1 MLTSVIYIKFTCC
14 LGFLHF
20 SVNMSEDKRKNAR
33 TQGRFSG
40 ENLPSRQDKDRQRNQ
55 KTPPSDNKRRSKGE
69 RNSLPGS
76 KTPEVKVQYQDDSPY
91 SFKELEKE
99 RKPKELRFQGVMVLS
114 ETENGVSRIIY
125 VPNFLH
131 ESEAQEYMTIL
142 SNSTKWYDKN
152 IVIHGQ
158 EYPQP
163 RLVAWY
169 GPLPY
174 TYSGSTLDPKEMP
187 STICQIKDRVE
198 DVLKEYDVDVDLN
211 SVLLNL
217 YRHEKDSIAWHSDD
231 ESSMGICPTIASV
244 SLGAVRRFEMRPKF
258 HVTEQVQD
266 LEEDTVLY
274 VNLTHGS
281 LIIMDGCMQKD
292 WQHRVPKEYH
302 DKSPRINLT
311 FRTVYPVDELPPNRP
326 QRKIFKST
334 DNVPVK
340 KTVHQLELNYDSE
353 SFPPLEGTVNY
364 KKHQKSKKDD
374 ISNDNPSSFS
384 ISSKDEEVLDA
395 EILSVEHSK
404 YSNKN
409 QNNLNK
415 EIDSSSLFEPPQSH
429 YDEQNNFNLTGP
441 EKSSGSKF
449 SPSDELMDECTSEV
463 DTSQMYHSNASCE
476 SADQCT
482 EINIS
487 GSNILES
494 KIDEELPI
502 TKGSKSQLNANA
514 PDFVPHAMN
523 SNKVSCCEKNVFYN
537 RDLLSLAKYGPLV
550 KREEIQ
556 DFIDAIFDLIA
567 NEEIMGPRDWYELDT
582 YSELLN
588 HTLNEKCSRVI
599 IKRIC
604 SMISNA
610 YRKNEDTRITHRYSA
625 QRSNYSGNFSRPKR
639 PSTGRRY

>member
-1 MLTSVIYIKFTCC
+1 
-14 LGFLHF
+14 
-20 SVNMSEDKRKNAR
+20 MSEDKRKNAR

-40 ENLPSRQDKDRQRNQ
+40 ENLPIRQDKDKQRSQ
-55 KTPPSDNKRRSKGE
+55 KTPPSDNKRGGE

-76 KTPEVKVQYQDDSPY
+76 KTAKVKVQYQDDSLY

-99 RKPKELRFQGVMVLS
+99 QKPRELRFEGVMDLS

-125 VPNFLH
+125 LPNFMH
-131 ESEAQEYMTIL
+131 ELEAQEYMTIL
-142 SNSTKWYDKN
+142 NNSTTWYDKN

-174 TYSGSTLDPKEMP
+174 SYSGTTLDPKEMP
-187 STICQIKDRVE
+187 PTIYQIKDRIE

-244 SLGAVRRFEMRPKF
+244 SLGAVRRFEMRPKY
-258 HVTEQVQD
+258 HVTEQVKD
-266 LEEDTVLY
+266 LEEGTVLY
-274 VNLTHGS
+274 VNLTPGS

-311 FRTVYPVDELPPNRP
+311 FRTVYPVDELSPNISR
-326 QRKIFKST
+326 RKVFISI
-334 DNVPVK
+334 DNAPVK
-340 KTVHQLELNYDSE
+340 KTVPQQELNYDSE
-353 SFPPLEGTVNY
+353 NFPPLEVTVNY
-364 KKHQKSKKDD
+364 KKHQKPKKED
-374 ISNDNPSSFS
+374 ISSDNPSSSS

-395 EILSVEHSK
+395 EILSMESSECSSK
-404 YSNKN
+404 S

-415 EIDSSSLFEPPQSH
+415 KIDSSSMFESSQYH
-429 YDEQNNFNLTGP
+429 YDEQNNFNLTEP
-441 EKSSGSKF
+441 EESSGSKF
-449 SPSDELMDECTSEV
+449 SPSDELMDESSSEL
-463 DTSQMYHSNASCE
+463 DISQIYHSNASYE
-476 SADQCT
+476 SEDQCT
-482 EINIS
+482 DINIS

-494 KIDEELPI
+494 KIDELPI

-514 PDFVPHAMN
+514 PDFIPHAMN
-523 SNKVSCCEKNVFYN
+523 SNKISCCEGNVFYA
-537 RDLLSLAKYGPLV
+537 RGLLHLAKYGPYV
-550 KREEIQ
+550 KREEIK
-556 DFIDAIFDLIA
+556 DFTDAILDLIH
-567 NEEIMGPRDWYELDT
+567 NEDLFLVRDWYELDT
-582 YSELLN
+582 YSELLS
-588 HTLNEKCSRVI
+588 HTLNEKSSRVI

-604 SMISNA
+604 SMVLYA

-625 QRSNYSGNFSRPKR
+625 QRSNYSGNFSRPKKTDR

>member
-1 MLTSVIYIKFTCC
+1 MIVFFILYKEAVVLKI
-14 LGFLHF
+14 
-20 SVNMSEDKRKNAR
+20 
-33 TQGRFSG
+33 
-40 ENLPSRQDKDRQRNQ
+40 LPSL
-55 KTPPSDNKRRSKGE
+55 SSCE

-76 KTPEVKVQYQDDSPY
+76 KTAKVKVQYQDDSPY

-99 RKPKELRFQGVMVLS
+99 RKPKELRFEGVKVLS

-125 VPNFLH
+125 LPNFMH
-131 ESEAQEYMTIL
+131 ELEAEEYMTIL
-142 SNSTKWYDKN
+142 NNSTTWYDKN

-174 TYSGSTLDPKEMP
+174 SYSGTTLDPKEMP
-187 STICQIKDRVE
+187 STIYQIKDKIE
-198 DVLKEYDVDVDLN
+198 DVLKEFDVDVDLN

-274 VNLTHGS
+274 VNLTPGS

-311 FRTVYPVDELPPNRP
+311 FRTVYPVDELPPNMPR
-326 QRKIFKST
+326 RKIFKSI
-334 DNVPVK
+334 DNAPVK
-340 KTVHQLELNYDSE
+340 KTVHQQELNYDSE
-353 SFPPLEGTVNY
+353 SFPPLEVTVTY
-364 KKHQKSKKDD
+364 KKHQKSK
-374 ISNDNPSSFS
+374 NEEVPNPSSSS

-395 EILSVEHSK
+395 EILSMEHSE
-404 YSNKN
+404 YSSKN

-415 EIDSSSLFEPPQSH
+415 KIDSSSMFESSQYH
-429 YDEQNNFNLTGP
+429 YDEQNNFNLTEP
-441 EKSSGSKF
+441 EESSGSKF
-449 SPSDELMDECTSEV
+449 SPSDELMDESSSEL
-463 DTSQMYHSNASCE
+463 DISQTYHSNATYE

-487 GSNILES
+487 GNNVLES
-494 KIDEELPI
+494 KKTDELPI

-514 PDFVPHAMN
+514 PDFIPHAMN
-523 SNKVSCCEKNVFYN
+523 SNKISCSKENVFYS
-537 RDLLSLAKYGPLV
+537 RGLLSLAKYGQHV
-550 KREEIQ
+550 QSEEIK
-556 DFIDAIFDLIA
+556 DFTVAILDLIH
-567 NEEIMGPRDWYELDT
+567 NEDLFLVRDWYELET
-582 YSELLN
+582 YSELLS
-588 HTLNEKCSRVI
+588 HTLSEKSSRVI
-599 IKRIC
+599 ISRIC
-604 SMISNA
+604 SMILYA

-625 QRSNYSGNFSRPKR
+625 QRSNYSGNFSRPKKTDR